1 MASSSSMDDPLER
14 LQDEVSCSICLE
26 YLRDPVTID
35 CGHNFCSLCISDY
48 CEQGAGSATGAALC
62 PQCRAGFLL
71 SSSRPNKQLANI
83 VEGIEQLALRPSKGP
98 RSNEALC
105 ERHGK
110 KLRLFCQDDGEPI
123 CLVCDKSRE
132 HRTHTVLPIEEAA
145 HDYKHALK
153 QHRRASL
160 GLPIPSR
167 SVLPSQIKLQEAVVV
182 LKKVLE
188 ETKNLEAQEEEKTAQ
203 WKEKVEECRMLIKAG
218 FEKRRW
224 AMAEEEQL
232 LLRQLHEEEQMTV
245 KKLQMNWAFL
255 AGQCA
260 GLQQLILEMEQK
272 CQQPA
277 ASFLKDVKNTLIRS
291 EGVSLQELQPISM
304 DLQDSYDV
312 PGLLE
317 SLRRYRVPVTFDPDT
332 ANPYLLLSKDLLCVQ
347 VGDQKQEL
355 PKSSSRFETCT
366 CLMGCQQFTSGRHYW
381 EVCVKGKTSWTLGVC
396 RESVSRQGIFT
407 PSPATGFWTVWLR
420 NGDEYAALTSPL
432 TELTLRTR
440 PETIGIFLDYDT
452 GEVSFYNADNG
463 SHIFMFSDSFSG
475 TLRPYFYPGVRAGGN
490 DAPLI
495 IQPAGHEEKFP
506 LSTNETLSCYC
517 IQNSLPLDD
526 ELILKI

>member
-1 MASSSSMDDPLER
+1 MASSSSMGDPIER

-35 CGHNFCSLCISDY
+35 CGHNFCSMCILDY
-48 CEQGAGSATGAALC
+48 CERGGGSATGAALC

-98 RSNEALC
+98 GCSEALC

-132 HRTHTVLPIEEAA
+132 HRMHTVLPIEEAA
-145 HDYKHALK
+145 HDYK
-153 QHRRASL
+153 
-160 GLPIPSR
+160 
-167 SVLPSQIKLQEAVVV
+167 IKLQEAVTV

-188 ETKNLEAQEEEKTAQ
+188 EAKKLEAQEEEKTAQ
-203 WKEKVEECRMLIKAG
+203 WKEKVEECRALIKSG

-255 AGQCA
+255 AEQCA

-291 EGVSLQELQPISM
+291 EGISLRELQPISM
-304 DLQDSYDV
+304 DLQDSYNV

-332 ANPYLLLSKDLLCVQ
+332 ANPYLLLSEDLLSVQ
-347 VGDQKQEL
+347 VGDRKQDL
-355 PKSSSRFETCT
+355 PKCSSRFETCT

-381 EVCVKGKTSWTLGVC
+381 EVCVEGKTSWTLGVC

-407 PSPATGFWTVWLR
+407 PSPAMGFWTVWLR
-420 NGDEYAALTSPL
+420 NSDEYAALTSPL

-440 PETIGIFLDYDT
+440 PGTIGIFLDYDT

-475 TLRPYFYPGVRAGGN
+475 TLRPYFYPGVSWIPNPRECGKS
-490 DAPLI
+490 I
-495 IQPAGHEEKFP
+495 I
-506 LSTNETLSCYC
+506 
-517 IQNSLPLDD
+517 
-526 ELILKI
+526 ILLQMG